1 MHAVVTDMLRTS
13 KLDMQ
18 DTCTPE
24 MIDDLITNVGW
35 AIRSTHHTV
44 LGASPGAAIYGRD
57 MLFDIPYVADW
68 TKIGKRRQEQVDKDC
83 EKNNRRRIDYDY
95 RVGQK
100 VLLTKDG
107 TILRKAEDPY
117 EGPYVITDI
126 YTNGTVRIQRGTL
139 NERLNIRRLHPYF
152 ER

>member
-1 MHAVVTDMLRTS
+1 
-13 KLDMQ
+13 MQ

-24 MIDDLITNVGW
+24 MIQDLLTNVGW
-35 AIRSTHHTV
+35 AIRSTYHTV

-57 MLFDIPYVADW
+57 MLFDIPYVANW
-68 TKIGKRRQEQVDKDC
+68 AKIGKRRQQQVDKSC
-83 EKNNRRRIDYDY
+83 ELKNKLRVDFDY

-100 VLLTKDG
+100 VLLFKDG
-107 TILRKAEDPY
+107 ILRKAEDPY
-117 EGPYVITDI
+117 EGPFVITDV

>member
-1 MHAVVTDMLRTS
+1 MRSLYHRT
-13 KLDMQ
+13 LDA
-18 DTCTPE
+18 TPGQ
-24 MIDDLITNVGW
+24 LVF
-35 AIRSTHHTV
+35 
-44 LGASPGAAIYGRD
+44 GRD

-68 TKIGKRRQEQVDKDC
+68 AKIGKRRQEQVDKDC

-117 EGPYVITDI
+117 EGPYVITDV

>member
-1 MHAVVTDMLRTS
+1 
-13 KLDMQ
+13 
-18 DTCTPE
+18 

-35 AIRSTHHTV
+35 TIRSTYHTV

-100 VLLTKDG
+100 VLLIKDG

-117 EGPYVITDI
+117 EGPYVITDV